1 MAIKASIEVEV
12 GTLTLEAEAE
22 TQALIKASV
31 HLIPHLNSPQ
41 YQQQQ
46 QNSSTTQSPQ
56 ATRMRAFKARMRDL
70 HARSVGRWDTM
81 LLTVTIG

>member
-12 GTLTLEAEAE
+12 GTLTLKAEVE

-31 HLIPHLNSPQ
+31 HLILNLNIHLSTN
-41 YQQQQ
+41 
-46 QNSSTTQSPQ
+46 NSSRTHLQHSHLKQP
-56 ATRMRAFKARMRDL
+56 FKARMRDL

-81 LLTVTIG
+81 LLTVTTG